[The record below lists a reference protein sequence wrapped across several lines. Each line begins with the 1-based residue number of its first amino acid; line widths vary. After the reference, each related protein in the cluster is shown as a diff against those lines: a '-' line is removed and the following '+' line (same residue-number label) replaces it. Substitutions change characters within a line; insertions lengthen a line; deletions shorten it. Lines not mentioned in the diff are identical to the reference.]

1 MKNKYSRR
9 AFIGSSSATFLA
21 GLTSPAVSAAE
32 AQSDMP
38 VASAKHSR
46 PNLVLFV
53 PDELRADALACYG
66 NPLAKTPNYDKLAA
80 GGTQFSNCHV

>member
-1 MKNKYSRR
+1 
-9 AFIGSSSATFLA
+9 
-21 GLTSPAVSAAE
+21 
-32 AQSDMP
+32 MP

-46 PNLVLFV
+46 PNLVLFM
-53 PDELRADALACYG
+53 PDELRANALACYG